1 MFKGD
6 VVEGVVVDD
15 DVDVVD
21 DLKREIERWDSEI

>member
-21 DLKREIERWDSEI
+21 DLKREIER